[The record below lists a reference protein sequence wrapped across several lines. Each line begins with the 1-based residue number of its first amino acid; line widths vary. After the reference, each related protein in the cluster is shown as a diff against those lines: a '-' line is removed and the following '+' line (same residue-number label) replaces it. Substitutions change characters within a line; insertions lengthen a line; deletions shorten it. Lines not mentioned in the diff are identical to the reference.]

1 MEKRSQALEEKVEKL
16 KRFQKMIKSASTLQ
30 CKFCCRILS
39 SEVFGT
45 HLAVCTKDKGVN
57 SLRNF
62 YQKLPIQIELSQ
74 TLIKEE
80 SNLRSYTVFYI
91 VILGICTSN

>member
-1 MEKRSQALEEKVEKL
+1 MEKRSQVLEQKVEKL

-30 CKFCCRILS
+30 CKHCSRILS
-39 SEVFGT
+39 AEVFGT
-45 HLAVCTKDKGVN
+45 HLAVCTKDKNIN

-62 YQKLPIQIELSQ
+62 YQKLPLEIEILR

-80 SNLRSYTVFYI
+80 GNTRSYTVRYI
-91 VILGICTSN
+91 FI